1 MHKGLTPLASVIC
14 DEVKWHKANA
24 WVVEQ
29 EGKGELQGDLKRLKE
44 GLGDVLKVLWKQQ
57 HLGLKTKSGIRPNS
71 KEYRGFIY
79 KMSPCAKDRS

>member
-29 EGKGELQGDLKRLKE
+29 EGKEELQGDLKRLKE
-44 GLGDVLKVLWKQQ
+44 GLGDVLKVL
-57 HLGLKTKSGIRPNS
+57 
-71 KEYRGFIY
+71 
-79 KMSPCAKDRS
+79 